1 MISELMLTISKINVD
16 DIIFHFILRP
26 IFQPMAMGPSLTLI
40 QSQEW
45 IIEPR

>member
-1 MISELMLTISKINVD
+1 MISELMLTISKINV